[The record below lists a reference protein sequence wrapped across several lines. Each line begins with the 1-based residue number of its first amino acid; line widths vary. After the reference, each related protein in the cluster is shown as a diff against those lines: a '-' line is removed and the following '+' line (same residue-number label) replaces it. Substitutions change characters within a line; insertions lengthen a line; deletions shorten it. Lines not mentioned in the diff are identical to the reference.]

1 MISLVKNLKINIKYI
16 KNKKIFLVFISN
28 CLIYTYKLKKVSYKN
43 LGIIITNYLLLLRIL
58 RQFGLIKT
66 LLNKLEY

>member
-1 MISLVKNLKINIKYI
+1 MINSVKNLKINIKYI

-28 CLIYTYKLKKVSYKN
+28 FLIYTYKLKKISYKN

-66 LLNKLEY
+66 LLNKSEY